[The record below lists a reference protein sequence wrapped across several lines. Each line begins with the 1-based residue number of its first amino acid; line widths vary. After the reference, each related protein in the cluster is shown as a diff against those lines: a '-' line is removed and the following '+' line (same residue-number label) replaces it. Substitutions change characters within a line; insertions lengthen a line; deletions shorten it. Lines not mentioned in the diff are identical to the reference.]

1 MLRRAK
7 RNSRRALPAPC
18 TTEALEDRALLTNL
32 ALTGASLV
40 QGDDATPLSNA
51 ILGEQVNVRVDYVT
65 DDQALADYRVEF
77 RVDGVV
83 LDTVTNQGTGG
94 GNSGSFF
101 LATRG
106 WYATPGTHT
115 IEVILDADDDIA
127 EDNETD
133 NSTTFTVSTFAAA
146 PPVQFAFPVEGE
158 IQQDSFITDYIDI
171 DPTAGV
177 SDFAGGIYSTD
188 GNDAWQIGV
197 PHFEDQ
203 DAGVDVLAAAAGTVV
218 AVNDG
223 EFDRQTAIIT
233 PEPESNFVVIDH
245 GNGYRSIYRNLRRDS
260 VEVAVGD
267 TVAQGE
273 RIGRVGSSG
282 ASDEPHLGFGVEHNG
297 LPVEPILDVATYL
310 QDTPDYS
317 GDVVRIRSSRV
328 TSYAPA
334 SDIEEGPG
342 RTPVF
347 SLDSGQDIF
356 FYGQFTSL
364 KQNDVLEYVVFR
376 PSGLE
381 WTRSAFT
388 ITQDEVTSE
397 RVANQILEDSP
408 EIGQWRVDFL
418 VNGEKIGED
427 GFEVRPGGAPEMLVA
442 DATGTIVVNNRYTPF
457 DFGTTTEGGTEPE
470 LSFFVENVGSND
482 LRIND
487 VSVPQG
493 FRVSQTLPDTI
504 APGAT
509 SELIVSLDS
518 TFAGYFGGEIVIDS
532 NDSDDPVHRFSIEGQ
547 VELTAVDNLQIG
559 IGVRSIDEGGNTVAN
574 ISRTGSTATPLT
586 VNLSSDDPTQVSFP
600 PTVTI
605 PAGQN
610 FASFFITAV
619 DDQTV
624 EGDMTVQIVAETI
637 SLSSAVNTLEIID
650 DDFPDFVITETG
662 GDTTVDES
670 GTADTFD
677 VALSSQPLTDVVFDL
692 TVVDPSE
699 VSVSINRLTFTNA
712 NWDVPQVVTVTGQ
725 DDMDLD
731 GPVGSLI
738 ELEVT
743 PGSDAAFLGLTGDVT
758 VVTTDDDVA
767 AFQISASGGATVV
780 GESGT
785 TDSFDFNLAA
795 RPLSDVVV
803 AISSSDPTE
812 AIASPGLIT
821 ISPADWNTLQTV
833 TVTGVD
839 DFILD
844 GNRFS
849 NITLQVV
856 DAQSFIG
863 FQGVERDVPVTTLD
877 DDVAN
882 IVLTPTDGFSN
893 VSESGTTDQVG
904 VSLAVEPL
912 TDVVV
917 SLTTT
922 DAGEVG
928 VGPAQLT
935 FTPDN
940 WDIPQAATVTGIAD
954 DLADGDQTVSL
965 VATVVPMGSDPAFIG
980 TAAVSDVTNRDEDA
994 VIIVN
999 PTSGIT
1005 EVTEGGG
1012 SDTVAIS
1019 LKAAPLGDVVV
1030 ELTPTDL
1037 GEVSAQAT
1045 NLTFTT
1051 LNWNQPQTATVT
1063 GVDDFVV
1070 DGTQN
1075 TTVVVRSVA
1084 GQSHAAFAGA
1094 VTQTFVS
1101 TVDDETAG
1109 IVVTP
1114 TGVDTRVRENG
1125 TTDSVDISLAAQP
1138 LSTVVVQVASG
1149 DLTEVLTPALRYTFT
1164 PANWNTPQ
1172 QVNVIGV
1179 DDVTLDGDQ
1188 TTSMSITVID
1198 NLSQNLFDGLVQPF
1212 DVITEDNE
1220 APTWTIEESDGTNV
1234 VSEDG
1239 NTDTFDIVL
1248 DAQPTSDVTV
1258 ELVTNSPDEIS
1269 TDLATLTFTSTNW
1282 NVTRTVTILGVD
1294 DAVVDGQQSVSL
1306 TLRTIDA
1313 LTNDAFDALEQT
1325 LTVVNEDDDIAGI
1338 VLTESGGT
1346 SSVTEGATD
1355 DTIGVTLNAKPL
1367 DDVVLEVDVSDG
1379 TQLTAAPT
1387 VLTFTPANWD
1397 IPQDVTVAAVDDV
1410 IADGDEPVQ
1419 VAFSVLDASSHVQF
1433 HGLTALATVTVV
1445 DNDASIS
1452 VLQTNGGTVVDESGT
1467 SDTIDI
1473 VLDAQPLGD
1482 VVVSSVSRDGG
1493 EVTASPTFLTFTASN
1508 WSTPQTVTLT
1518 GVDDVLLDGTQSTQI
1533 DIAVVDVVSADAY
1546 DGIAT
1551 LLSVATTDDDTPDIV
1566 VTESGGSTTVSELLT
1581 TDSFTVRLAA
1591 RPLSPVV
1598 IDVTSFDTTE
1608 ATVSPATLTFDP
1620 VLWNTPQTVTVFGV
1634 DDMPVDGNQV
1644 TPVVLRVDAAQ
1655 SDAAFGGQEAGVDVT
1670 TVDNEVASFTVTQSG
1685 GTTAV
1690 SETGTTDDF
1699 SVVLDAAPTQDV
1711 VLAVST
1717 TDPTEADV
1725 DLPTLTFTPA
1735 NWDTPQVVTVIGVD
1749 DPTVDGTATSIVQV
1763 QVIDG
1768 LSDSAF
1774 AGLVDSSVQVTTTN
1788 DDVAGFSLA
1797 ESNNSTVVSETGTSD
1812 TFQVILDRQPETGIV
1827 FFTSTNA
1834 PDELSVSPALLTFT
1848 SANWSVPQTVTVTGL
1863 DDSITDSNGPF
1874 DVFVAIEESRS
1885 DNAFDSLPVQAVQV
1899 SNISDEPPL
1908 VAVDDSVQATR
1919 DTSLVFDV
1927 LTNDAPSPEV
1937 RILSV
1942 GSADN
1947 GTVEQV
1953 RNGRLEYTPDPGFV
1967 GVDSFEYSIVRGTE
1981 KLNNLDAG
1989 IADEFGHAI
1998 AIDGDLAVIGVPKV
2012 DLEAP
2017 NAGIAYIY
2025 ERRSDGGWSKIAEVT
2040 APDADQGDAFGF
2052 SVAIDGSTLV
2062 VGSTMDDD
2070 EAFNSGAVYIFERN
2084 LGGANNYGLVTKLT
2098 DANGGSKDQFGYS
2111 LGIDNG
2117 TLLVGARLDDNEGR
2131 NSGSA
2136 FVYDQDAA
2144 GNWNLTTQ
2152 LLPSTLMQGDQF
2164 GYDVAIDG
2172 DLFLVGARKS
2182 NEQRIDSGSAYLF
2195 DRNLGGANSFGIVRQ
2210 FVADDA
2216 VNFDWFG
2223 QSVDINNGVV
2233 VVGKPIRNG
2242 RQRTGEV
2249 YVYERNEGGTDN
2261 WGLVTQTSAPDG
2273 GLANQYGFSVAL
2285 NDTTLYAGTRLD
2297 QNVSQNA
2304 GRVYAHSAADDWDL
2318 SRVVDSYDSANGD
2331 YFGQT
2336 VAASNTALFVTSPRD
2351 DDNGNRSGSVF
2362 TEDLTRI
2369 ETATVTVVVSA
2380 PLLAPSLGQRTDSQ
2394 LTQAQLADA
2403 VDDAIAEW
2411 VAAGITQEQL
2421 TLLRSVNFSIND
2433 LAGTQLGG
2441 AFGTSIILDT
2451 NAAGNGWKI
2460 GADNFGYDPVQV
2472 AAHELGHVLGFDDL
2486 YDEADRGNI
2495 MFGILGLGEER
2506 DIASESPDFPELA
2519 DLFFQNRKEADEVLF
2534 AF

>member
-1 MLRRAK
+1 
-7 RNSRRALPAPC
+7 
-18 TTEALEDRALLTNL
+18 LLTNL
-32 ALTGASLV
+32 VLTGASLV

-77 RVDGVV
+77 KVDGVV
-83 LDTVTNQGTGG
+83 LDTVTNQGTGA

-106 WYATPGTHT
+106 WYATPGIHT
-115 IEVILDADDDIA
+115 IEVTLDADDDIA

-133 NSTTFTVSTFAAA
+133 NSTMFTVSTIAAA
-146 PPVQFAFPVEGE
+146 PPVQLAWPVEGD
-158 IQQDSFITDYIDI
+158 IQQDSFITDYHDV

-188 GNDAWQIGV
+188 GNDAWEIGV

-203 DAGVDVLAAAAGTVV
+203 DAGVDILAAAAGTVV

-223 EFDRQTAIIT
+223 EFDRQTAIVI
-233 PEPESNFVVIDH
+233 PEPESNFVIIDH
-245 GNGYRSIYRNLRRDS
+245 GNGYRSTYRHLRRDS
-260 VEVAVGD
+260 VQVNVGD
-267 TVAQGE
+267 TVAQGQK
-273 RIGRVGSSG
+273 IGLIGSSG
-282 ASDEPHLGFGVEHNG
+282 ASDESHLHFGLEHNG
-297 LPVEPILDVATYL
+297 LPVEPMLDANTYL

-317 GDVVRIRSSRV
+317 GDVVRIRSSGV
-328 TSYAPA
+328 TSYAPGN
-334 SDIEEGPG
+334 DVEEGPG
-342 RTPVF
+342 RTTVF
-347 SLDSGQDIF
+347 SLESGQDIF

-364 KQNDVLEYVVFR
+364 RQNDQLEYVVFR

-381 WTRSAFT
+381 WTRSS
-388 ITQDEVTSE
+388 ITVPQDEVTFE
-397 RVANQILEDSP
+397 NVTTRVLEDSP

-418 VNGEKIGED
+418 LNGVKIGED
-427 GFEVRPGGAPEMLVA
+427 SFLVLPNGAPEMLVV
-442 DATGTIVVNNRYTPF
+442 DANDTIVVNNRYTPF
-457 DFGTTTEGGTEPE
+457 DFGTTTETGTEPE
-470 LSFFVENVGSND
+470 LSFFVQNVGTDD
-482 LRIND
+482 LSIDR

-493 FRVSQTLPDTI
+493 FRVTQVLPGTI
-504 APGAT
+504 APGDTA
-509 SELIVSLDS
+509 ELVVVLDS
-518 TFAGYFGGEIVIDS
+518 TFGGYFGGEIVIGS
-532 NDSDDPVHRFSIEGQ
+532 NDPDDPVHRFSVEGQ
-547 VELTAVDNLQIG
+547 VELTAVDNLQLG
-559 IGVRSIDEGGNTVAN
+559 IGVRSVAEGGNTVAN
-574 ISRTGSTATPLT
+574 VRRAGSTAAPLT
-586 VNLSSDDPTQVSFP
+586 VNLSSDSPGQLSFP
-600 PTVTI
+600 ATVTI
-605 PAGQN
+605 PAGQD
-610 FASFFITAV
+610 FASFFITAI

-624 EGDMTVQIVAETI
+624 EGDMTLEIVAGTI
-637 SLSSAVNTLEIID
+637 GLSSAVNTLEIID
-650 DDFPDFVITETG
+650 DDFPDFLITETDG
-662 GDTTVDES
+662 NTVVDES
-670 GTADTFD
+670 GTMDTFD
-677 VALSSQPLTDVVFDL
+677 VVLTSQPLTDVVFDL
-692 TVVDPSE
+692 TVLDPEE
-699 VSVSINRLTFTNA
+699 VGVSTNQLTFTNA

-725 DDMDLD
+725 DDINLD
-731 GPVGSLI
+731 GSVGSLI
-738 ELEVT
+738 EVEVVA
-743 PGSDAAFLGLTGDVT
+743 GSDPAFLGLSDDVT

-767 AFQISASGGATVV
+767 AFEVSASGGTTVV
-780 GESGT
+780 SESGT
-785 TDSFDFNLAA
+785 SDSFDFVLAS

-803 AISSSDPTE
+803 AISNTDSSE
-812 AIASPGLIT
+812 AVVSPNLIT
-821 ISPADWNTLQTV
+821 ITPDDWNTLQTV
-833 TVTGVD
+833 TVAGVD
-839 DFILD
+839 DLVLD

-849 NITLQVV
+849 NIVLQVV
-856 DAQSFIG
+856 DAESFIG
-863 FQGVERDVPVTTLD
+863 FHGVERDIPVTTLD
-877 DDVAN
+877 NDTAGIVLAPSDGLSDVA
-882 IVLTPTDGFSN
+882 
-893 VSESGTTDQVG
+893 ESGTTDEVG

-912 TDVVV
+912 TDVVI
-917 SLTTT
+917 SLSTT
-922 DAGEVG
+922 DLGEVG
-928 VGPAQLT
+928 VAPGQLT
-935 FTPDN
+935 FTPGN
-940 WDIPQAATVTGIAD
+940 WDIPQTATVTGAAD

-965 VATVVPMGSDPAFIG
+965 VATVAVNGSDPAFIG
-980 TAAVSDVTNRDEDA
+980 AAAVSDVTNRDEDA
-994 VIIVN
+994 VIIVT

-1005 EVTEGGG
+1005 EVSEAGG
-1012 SDTVAIS
+1012 SDTVSIS

-1030 ELTPTDL
+1030 ELTPAGP
-1037 GEVSAQAT
+1037 GEVSAQAA

-1051 LNWNQPQTATVT
+1051 LNWNQPQTATVS
-1063 GVDDFVV
+1063 GADDSVV

-1075 TTVVVRSVA
+1075 SAVLVRAVP
-1084 GQSHAAFAGA
+1084 GQSHAAFAGS

-1101 TVDDETAG
+1101 TLDDEIAG
-1109 IVVTP
+1109 IVVT
-1114 TGVDTRVRENG
+1114 TSGVDTRVRENG
-1125 TTDSVDISLAAQP
+1125 TTDSVDISLQAQP

-1149 DLTEVLTPALRYTFT
+1149 DLTEVLTPVVRYTFT
-1164 PANWNTPQ
+1164 PATWNTPQ
-1172 QVNVIGV
+1172 QVSVIGV
-1179 DDVTLDGDQ
+1179 DDVTLDGAQ
-1188 TTSMSITVID
+1188 ATSMSITVID
-1198 NLSQNLFDGLVQPF
+1198 NLSQNLFDGLVQQF
-1212 DVITEDNE
+1212 DVITEDDE
-1220 APTWTIEESDGTNV
+1220 TATWTIEESGGTSV

-1239 NTDTFDIVL
+1239 TTDTFDIVL
-1248 DAQPTSDVTV
+1248 NAQPTSDVTV
-1258 ELVTNSPDEIS
+1258 ELLTGSPDEIS
-1269 TDLATLTFTSTNW
+1269 TSPTTLTFTSTNW
-1282 NVTRTVTILGVD
+1282 NVTRTVTIIGVD
-1294 DAVVDGQQSVSL
+1294 DDVVDGQQSASL

-1325 LTVVNEDDDIAGI
+1325 LTVVNQDDDIAGI
-1338 VLTESGGT
+1338 VLTESGGST
-1346 SSVTEGATD
+1346 STTEGAAD

-1367 DDVVLEVDVSDG
+1367 DDVVLEVTVSDV
-1379 TQLTAAPT
+1379 TQLTATPAL
-1387 VLTFTPANWD
+1387 LTFTPDDWD
-1397 IPQDVTVAAVDDV
+1397 VPQDVTVAATDDV
-1410 IADGDEPVQ
+1410 IADGDVLVQ
-1419 VAFSVLDASSHVQF
+1419 VAFSVLEASSHVQF
-1433 HGLTALATVTVV
+1433 HGLTTLATVTAI

-1452 VLQTNGGTVVDESGT
+1452 VLQTNGGTVVDESGL

-1493 EVTASPTFLTFTASN
+1493 EVTASPTFITFTPGN
-1508 WSTPQTVTLT
+1508 WSTPQTVTLS

-1551 LLSVATTDDDTPDIV
+1551 VLSVATTDNDTPDIL
-1566 VTESGGSTTVSELLT
+1566 VTESGGSTIVSELLT
-1581 TDSFTVRLAA
+1581 TDSFTVRLAS

-1598 IDVTSFDTTE
+1598 IDVASLDTTE
-1608 ATVSPATLTFDP
+1608 TTVSPATLTFDP

-1644 TPVVLRVDAAQ
+1644 TPVVLRVDAVQ
-1655 SDAAFGGQEAGVDVT
+1655 SDTAFGGQEAGVNVT
-1670 TVDNEVASFTVTQSG
+1670 TIDNEVASFTVTQSD

-1711 VLAVST
+1711 IFAVST
-1717 TDPTEADV
+1717 TDPTEAAV

-1768 LSDSAF
+1768 LSDNAF
-1774 AGLVDSSVQVTTTN
+1774 AGLVDSSVRVTTTN

-1797 ESNNSTVVSETGTSD
+1797 ESNSSTIVSETGTSD

-1827 FFTSTNA
+1827 FFTGTNA
-1834 PDELSVSPALLTFT
+1834 PDELSVSPAFLTFT

-1863 DDSITDSNGPF
+1863 DDAITDSNGPF

-1908 VAVDDSVQATR
+1908 AAVDDSVQATR
-1919 DTSLVFDV
+1919 DTSIVFDV

-1937 RILSV
+1937 RILSI
-1942 GSADN
+1942 GSAGD
-1947 GTVEQV
+1947 GTVQQV

-1989 IADEFGHAI
+1989 TADEFGHAI
-1998 AIDGDLAVIGVPKV
+1998 AIDGNLAVIGVPKV
-2012 DLEAP
+2012 DVEAP
-2017 NAGIAYIY
+2017 NAGIAYVY
-2025 ERRSDGGWSKIAEVT
+2025 ERRSDGGWSKIAEIT
-2040 APDADQGDAFGF
+2040 APDAGQGDAFGF
-2052 SVAIDGSTLV
+2052 SVAIDGSTVV

-2070 EAFNSGAVYIFERN
+2070 EALNSGAVYIFERN

-2098 DANGGSKDQFGYS
+2098 DANGGSRDQFGYS

-2136 FVYDQDAA
+2136 FVYDRDAS
-2144 GNWNLTTQ
+2144 GTWNLTTQ

-2195 DRNLGGANSFGIVRQ
+2195 DRNLGGANSFGIVKH

-2223 QSVDINNGVV
+2223 QSVDINNDVI

-2249 YVYERNEGGTDN
+2249 YVYERNEGGADN
-2261 WGLVTQTSAPDG
+2261 WGLAAQTSATDG
-2273 GLANQYGFSVAL
+2273 APANQYGYSVAL
-2285 NDTTLYAGTRLD
+2285 NDTTLYVGTRLD

-2304 GRVYAHSAADDWDL
+2304 GRVYAHSAADDWNL

-2380 PLLAPSLGQRTDSQ
+2380 PLLAAGRGQRTDGQ
-2394 LTQAQLADA
+2394 LTQAQLAGA
-2403 VDDAIAEW
+2403 VDEAIAAW
-2411 VAAGITQEQL
+2411 VAAGITQEEL
-2421 TLLRSVNFSIND
+2421 TLLRSVNFSVND
-2433 LAGTQLGG
+2433 LAGAQLGG

-2451 NAAGNGWKI
+2451 NAAGNGWRI
-2460 GADNFGYDPVQV
+2460 GAGKLGYDPVQV
-2472 AAHELGHVLGFDDL
+2472 AAHELGHVLGLDDL

-2506 DIASESPDFPELA
+2506 DIASESADFPELA
-2519 DLFFQNRKEADEVLF
+2519 DLFFQNRKEAGEVLF
-2534 AF
+2534 AL